1 MKTIKKSIF
10 AVILYSLMAFP
21 GCQVVGIDSI
31 EDNPS
36 AGDKTVTITANIAG
50 STDTKV
56 SLTPDT
62 DAEGHPIVK
71 VDWKE
76 SGEKFY
82 VFGKDGEAKEFIQV
96 SGNVFEGV
104 MPEPFDD
111 GACVAVYNLEA
122 AIEDGYYH
130 NQTGTLDEKYVYM
143 EAIFDAQFE
152 SITFEH
158 MTYIMKT
165 AFKYNGNPLQNITSV
180 KIAASDG
187 TGDFELSLTPAEGKD
202 CFDDGIYVHVPCS
215 TNVQI
220 DDRIAFKVVADGKEY
235 EGNVPVSDEFY
246 FELGK
251 FYTATINLEEK
262 YNLPDN
268 IPYLAFNTAEGIQK
282 LNYSGTDLEYSTDKL
297 NWTAFNS
304 TTDNNV
310 EFGNGTT
317 LYLRGKEN
325 ADGTNGAMISFESGN
340 LTQVSCTGDIRT
352 LIDYENYETVATGSA
367 KFNKLFYQ
375 CKVLTSVPDLPA
387 TDLAA
392 GCYEQMFYNCAGL
405 TSIPENLLPAMTLSE
420 NCYKN
425 MFYWCEKLQSIPANL
440 LPAENLATSC
450 YEYMFGRC
458 NSLQSIPANLL
469 PVMTLSENC
478 YKNMFYW
485 CENLQSIPAN
495 LLPAENLATSCYEYM
510 FGRCNSLQSIPANLL
525 PAENLAA
532 YCYANMFNSCT
543 NLMNIPENLL
553 PAENLAAYCYYQMF
567 YYCTNLKNIPENL
580 LPATNLEERCYMS
593 MFMNSGITSLNANL
607 LSKATKLASSCFSQM
622 FCNCASLKTIEG
634 TLLTADAHLAPSCCV
649 KMFEE
654 CKYLKT
660 VPKNMLPANTMAE
673 NCYQFMFNGCQ
684 RLQIA
689 PDLPATTLA
698 DYCYNGMFCDCHS
711 LQIAPDLPAKTLA
724 ASCYARMFCRC
735 YELTTA
741 PVLRADKIE
750 DGSYSYMFEDCSC
763 LTEVHMYATQGSFQY
778 NWLKFAGKSKSIPN
792 DNGRRIIYVAAGI
805 TDDQKKNLNPT
816 GKYSIDQTYYKDPQW
831 EIIEVDLSST
841 NNPS

>member
-56 SLTPDT
+56 ALTPDT

-82 VFGKDGEAKEFIQV
+82 VVGKDGEAKEFIQV

-104 MPEPFDD
+104 LPEPY
-111 GACVAVYNLEA
+111 GHGKYVAIYNVEA
-122 AIEDGYYH
+122 EGDYYH

-158 MTYIMKT
+158 MTFIMKT

-180 KIAASDG
+180 KIDASDG

-202 CFDDGIYVHVPCS
+202 CFDDDIYVHVPCS

-235 EGNVPVSDEFY
+235 EGNLPVPDEFY
-246 FELGK
+246 FDLGK

-352 LIDYENYETVATGSA
+352 LIDYEKYETVATGSA

-387 TDLAA
+387 TDLAV

-405 TSIPENLLPAMTLSE
+405 TSIPENLLPAMTLSA

-425 MFYWCEKLQSIPANL
+425 MFYWCEKLQSIPENL

-458 NSLQSIPANLL
+458 
-469 PVMTLSENC
+469 
-478 YKNMFYW
+478 Y
-485 CENLQSIPAN
+485 
-495 LLPAENLATSCYEYM
+495 
-510 FGRCNSLQSIPANLL
+510 SLQSIPANLL

-532 YCYANMFNSCT
+532 NCYAYMFNSCT

-553 PAENLAAYCYYQMF
+553 PAENLAAYCYANMFNYCTNLKNIPENLLPAKNLAAYCYYQMF
-567 YYCTNLKNIPENL
+567 YSCTNLKNIPENL
-580 LPATNLEERCYMS
+580 LPATNLEESCYMS
-593 MFMNSGITSLNANL
+593 MFMSSGITSLNANL
-607 LSKATKLASSCFSQM
+607 LSKATQLASQCFYQM
-622 FCNCASLKTIEG
+622 FHGCASLQTIEG
-634 TLLTADAHLAPSCCV
+634 TLLTADTHLAPSCCV
-649 KMFEE
+649 KMFAE
-654 CKYLKT
+654 CKKLKT
-660 VPKNMLPANTMAE
+660 VPKDMLPATTMAE
-673 NCYQFMFNGCQ
+673 MCYLGMFSGCQ

-689 PDLPATTLA
+689 PDLPA
-698 DYCYNGMFCDCHS
+698 M
-711 LQIAPDLPAKTLA
+711 TLA
-724 ASCYARMFCRC
+724 ASCYEGMFNGCL
-735 YELTTA
+735 ELTTA
-741 PVLRADKIE
+741 PVLRADRIE
-750 DGSYSYMFEDCSC
+750 SGSYRYMFQDCWS
-763 LTEVHMYATQGSFQY
+763 LTEVHMYATQVDLHY
-778 NWLKFAGKSKSIPN
+778 NWLRLAGISKFIPN

-805 TDDQKKNLNPT
+805 TDDQKKYLNPT
-816 GKYSIDQTYYKDPQW
+816 GRYTTTIDQTYYIDPQW